1 MKTDDII
8 KVRSALSD
16 LLEIAI
22 HGPESPERSSF
33 KVRVRES
40 LAAFERLIAAPM
52 PAQPQIPLRAQI
64 ATAAMQ
70 GMLASPEM
78 HEYPDDKLA
87 NYAVNAADALIERL
101 SQEKK

>member
-1 MKTDDII
+1 MNTGDII
-8 KVRSALSD
+8 KVRAALEETAAHLYSQQDSA
-16 LLEIAI
+16 
-22 HGPESPERSSF
+22 RC
-33 KVRVRES
+33 RE
-40 LAAFERLIAAPM
+40 LAKEAVIAFERLIAEPM
-52 PAQPQIPLRAQI
+52 PAHPQIPLRAQI